1 MMFHTLPLTFFQA
14 PEVAKELPYNLT
26 ADVYSFSILLWEL
39 LALKTP
45 YSGFDAKAYYKFVVD
60 QGYRPPFDKKWSLSW
75 IDLLTICWSDRIKDR
90 PTFEDVSEILRG
102 EISELNGEAAIDID
116 QSRRSAHSG

>member
-1 MMFHTLPLTFFQA
+1 
-14 PEVAKELPYNLT
+14 LPYNLT

-45 YSGFDAKAYYKFVVD
+45 FSGFDARGYYQFVVD
-60 QGYRPPFDKKWSLSW
+60 QGYRPPFDKKWSQSW
-75 IDLLTICWSDRIKDR
+75 KDLLTICWSDRLKDR
-90 PTFEDVSEILRG
+90 PTFEDIAEILRG
-102 EISELNGEAAIDID
+102 EISELTGEEAIDID